1 MMDDESQSTPVQL
14 ERLIGGMSRVE
25 TKLDVSLA
33 DMQRRV
39 TAVESESRGLH
50 GRVTTLAQEVSTGT
64 ARTDALVTRVGA
76 AEQDL
81 ERQQGAFARYA
92 PIAISFLALV
102 FTAFA
107 MYTAMV

>member
-81 ERQQGAFARYA
+81 EKQQGAFGRYA

-102 FTAFA
+102 LTAFA

>member
-1 MMDDESQSTPVQL
+1 MGDDPQSTPVQL

-39 TAVESESRGLH
+39 TAVEAESRGLH
-50 GRVTTLAQEVSTGT
+50 GRVTTLAQEVSTQT

-76 AEQDL
+76 TEQDI

-92 PIAISFLALV
+92 PIAVSLLAVVL
-102 FTAFA
+102 TAFGLYA
-107 MYTAMV
+107 SLV